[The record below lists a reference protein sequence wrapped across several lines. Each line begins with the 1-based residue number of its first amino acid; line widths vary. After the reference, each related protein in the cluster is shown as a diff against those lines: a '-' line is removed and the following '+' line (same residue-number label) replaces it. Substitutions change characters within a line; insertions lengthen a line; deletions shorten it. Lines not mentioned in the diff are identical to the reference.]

1 MADIQQGRMEKLSIT
16 LKQFYASEVKMG
28 LKGTFACKFRLVC
41 NSFTPLNA
49 KTTAESVATE
59 LAGIFITISY
69 PIPECPLPEH
79 DQTFRQWR
87 AWWQRYQEHQ
97 HQRSDGRRPSWI
109 HQGCKLRKYIF
120 RVVVVEY
127 GLPDKG
133 VDLDGVNIVELLQSL
148 LDLTLVGTDI
158 DDEDESV
165 VLLNLLHGALSV
177 ERVDDDLVLIEAWL
191 MGNRLAWVFGS
202 PRELEGLRL
211 VEGGRETD
219 LADLVGVDLNR
230 ISALI

>member
-1 MADIQQGRMEKLSIT
+1 MGT

-69 PIPECPLPEH
+69 PVPECPLPEH

-97 HQRSDGRRPSWI
+97 HQG
-109 HQGCKLRKYIF
+109 QTG
-120 RVVVVEY
+120 E
-127 GLPDKG
+127 GLLGSIRADKG

-165 VLLNLLHGALSV
+165 VLLNLLHGALGV

-191 MGNRLAWVFGS
+191 MG
-202 PRELEGLRL
+202 
-211 VEGGRETD
+211 
-219 LADLVGVDLNR
+219 
-230 ISALI
+230 